1 MDYRPSDSSEL
12 DDDDES
18 LELDS
23 ASTLGVGFGADLRC
37 ARNSSLCNTKM
48 YHQ

>member
-1 MDYRPSDSSEL
+1 MLRHNTTHNRPESDSSEL

-23 ASTLGVGFGADLRC
+23 AASLGAGFGADLR
-37 ARNSSLCNTKM
+37 
-48 YHQ
+48 